1 MQTTYIIIH
10 RSLKTQCN
18 LSMQSFIMPL
28 KQDDYAINQEMNY
41 NVEHYISGYG
51 QLVEYL

>member
-1 MQTTYIIIH
+1 MQTTCIIIH

-18 LSMQSFIMPL
+18 LSVQSFIMPL
-28 KQDDYAINQEMNY
+28 KQDAYAVNQQMNY
-41 NVEHYISGYG
+41 NVEHYSSGYG